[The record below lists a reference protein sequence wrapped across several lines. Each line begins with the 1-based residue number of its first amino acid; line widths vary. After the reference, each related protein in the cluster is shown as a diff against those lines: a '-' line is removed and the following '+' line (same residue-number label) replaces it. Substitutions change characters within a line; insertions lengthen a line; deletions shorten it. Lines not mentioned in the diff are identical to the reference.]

1 METRRFKIKLKENWG
16 RNYATEI
23 GELQGDILEITED
36 TWSVIQDKDS
46 HLRRRWEELNRVAK
60 IKEV

>member
-1 METRRFKIKLKENWG
+1 METRRFKIKFKKKWG
-16 RNYATEI
+16 RSYATEI

-36 TWSVIQDKDS
+36 TWSVIQDKTS
-46 HLRRRWEELNRVAK
+46 HLHRRWEELNRVAK